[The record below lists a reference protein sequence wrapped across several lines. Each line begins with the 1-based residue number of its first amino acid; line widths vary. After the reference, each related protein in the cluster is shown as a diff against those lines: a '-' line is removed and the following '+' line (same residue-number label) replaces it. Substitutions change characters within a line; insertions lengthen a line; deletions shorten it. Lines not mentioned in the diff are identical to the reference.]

1 MIPLLASGQDKS
13 HALPSDS
20 SEISVR
26 TVDEDAFRSLT
37 SEREFEYNEPPKNPA
52 SLWSRIRA
60 WLFQL
65 LGSIFQSKWASVF
78 IRIAFIGIFA
88 AVLIAI
94 INQILGG
101 KLTTSF
107 TGKKTADDFSL
118 NISEEVLHQK
128 NYDELLRKAVDSNN
142 FKDAVRILYLKAL
155 RELSQADLILWKA
168 DKTNSDYLRELSGH
182 PAKSTFTRLTFFYEY
197 VEYGD
202 FRIDEVGF
210 NKFWEIY
217 QNLEVKN

>member
-13 HALPSDS
+13 QTLPSDS

-26 TVDEDAFRSLT
+26 TVDEDTFRTLT
-37 SEREFEYNEPPKNPA
+37 SEREFEYNELPKNPD

-78 IRIAFIGIFA
+78 IQIAFIGIFA

-107 TGKKTADDFSL
+107 TGKKTSDDFSL

-128 NYDELLRKAVDSNN
+128 NYDELLRKAVDANN

-182 PAKSTFTRLTFFYEY
+182 PAKSTFTRLTYFYEY

-210 NKFWEIY
+210 NKFREIY